1 MKLMSLLTATANS
14 RRTGK
19 RGTGRMSASVA
30 AHSVMMHV
38 TLEASHAAPLR
49 QALARDC
56 GGDGWTMRIAPVAG
70 TERVRLSLYLP
81 QPHVERA
88 MSRIGKHV
96 PSAVFDRIV
105 HMPFA
110 PSDAWR
116 DLARV
121 RAGEQIAANRSNGQR
136 ATLRSI
142 PSIRD
147 LLTPEQ
153 IVLDL
158 ELPGHEGLFHWIGER
173 LSGMTGVDAR
183 QIALELQERER
194 TGSTALGNGFAVPH
208 CRLDHLRG
216 AVALYVRSATA
227 LELDS
232 PDRLPV
238 VDAVVLLV
246 PSWAA
251 SMHLS
256 LLAEVAQLFNDGAFR
271 SRLRDCRT
279 VAEAHACIKAG
290 E

>member
-1 MKLMSLLTATANS
+1 MKLMSLFTGSANDGQTEAGEADRTAPGDATH
-14 RRTGK
+14 G
-19 RGTGRMSASVA
+19 
-30 AHSVMMHV
+30 VMMHV
-38 TLEASHAAPLR
+38 TLEAGHAAPLR
-49 QALARDC
+49 QALSCDC

-81 QPHVERA
+81 KPHVERA
-88 MSRIGKHV
+88 MSRIGEHA

-121 RAGEQIAANRSNGQR
+121 RAGEQIAANRSNGQKI
-136 ATLRSI
+136 TLRSV

-158 ELPGHEGLFHWIGER
+158 ELPGRDGLFHWIGER
-173 LSGMTGVDAR
+173 LGGMTGVDAR
-183 QIALELQERER
+183 QITLELEGRER
-194 TGSTALGNGFAVPH
+194 MGSTALGNGFAVPH

-216 AVALYVRSATA
+216 AVALYVRSGTA
-227 LELDS
+227 LELDP
-232 PDRLPV
+232 PDGLPV

-246 PSWAA
+246 PIWAT

-256 LLAEVAQLFNDGAFR
+256 LLAETAQLFNEGAFR
-271 SRLRDCRT
+271 RRLRDCRS
-279 VAEAHACIKAG
+279 VSEAHACIKAA
-290 E
+290 

>member
-1 MKLMSLLTATANS
+1 
-14 RRTGK
+14 
-19 RGTGRMSASVA
+19 
-30 AHSVMMHV
+30 
-38 TLEASHAAPLR
+38 
-49 QALARDC
+49 
-56 GGDGWTMRIAPVAG
+56 MRVAPVPG

-81 QPHVERA
+81 KPHVERA
-88 MSRIGKHV
+88 MSRIGEHV

-121 RAGEQIAANRSNGQR
+121 RAGEQIAARRFDAQK

-147 LLTPEQ
+147 LLTPGQ

-158 ELPGHEGLFHWIGER
+158 ELPGRGDLFQWIGER
-173 LSGMTGVDAR
+173 FGGMTGVDAK
-183 QIALELQERER
+183 QIALELHRRESM
-194 TGSTALGNGFAVPH
+194 GSTALGNGFAVPH
-208 CRLDHLRG
+208 CRLDHLRS
-216 AVALYVRSATA
+216 AAALYVRSAIA
-227 LELDS
+227 LNLDS

-246 PSWAA
+246 PGRAA

-271 SRLRDCRT
+271 SRLRDCRS

-290 E
+290 D